1 MSYNILG
8 INPFHNG
15 SVCLLSDGKV
25 VYYLEEERLTRDKND
40 ANPFRVILDVINKFK
55 IDEVVIGG
63 IDSNSKTLG
72 FSDEDPFYSLIRKYL
87 PEIKDYKKYDT
98 HHHHLHCL
106 HAFYNSGFDEALGI
120 VIDAGGSLK
129 KIGDI
134 KGHELDSI
142 FSFSSKNHQTT
153 INPEFLSFHPILPKS
168 YILRPSNI
176 ARAYSFFTYS
186 LGFKHSEEGKTMG
199 LSSYGKFNPKIPKY
213 YDFKNYK
220 SDINYISEYIDDQYI
235 RHQSCDS
242 ETLKKLGFPNKYRI
256 KRKEFTEIEKDLAWS
271 IQDTTQQVIKKYVKE
286 YTKKTGLKKV
296 VCSGG
301 VFLNCVANYYLTKE
315 FPDIEFYFEP
325 IAHDGGT
332 AIGAAYLRWKE
343 LNPSFKLKKQNKIYY
358 GPRYSEKEMLDKI
371 KKYL

>member
-1 MSYNILG
+1 MAYNILG

-15 SVCLLSDGKV
+15 SVCVLSDGEI
-25 VYYLEEERLTRDKND
+25 VYYLEEERLSRFKKD

-63 IDSNSKTLG
+63 IDANSKTLG
-72 FSDEDPFYSLIRKYL
+72 FSDEDPFYSLIRKHL
-87 PEIKDYKKYDT
+87 PEIKSYKNYDT

-120 VIDAGGSLK
+120 VIDAGGSIK

-134 KGHELDSI
+134 EGHELDSI
-142 FSFSSKNHQTT
+142 FSILSKNNQTKVLT
-153 INPEFLSFHPILPKS
+153 EFVSFHPLMLKH
-168 YILRPSNI
+168 YTLRPSNI

-186 LGFKHSEEGKTMG
+186 LGFKPSEEGKTMG

-213 YDFKNYK
+213 YDFENCKC
-220 SDINYISEYIDDQYI
+220 DVNYISEYIDDQYI
-235 RHQSCDS
+235 RQQLCDS
-242 ETLKKLGFPNKYRI
+242 ETLKKLGFPDKYKI
-256 KRKEFTEIEKDLAWS
+256 KRKEFTENEKDLAWS
-271 IQDTTQQVIKKYVKE
+271 IQDTTQQVIKKYIEE

-325 IAHDGGT
+325 VAHDGGT
-332 AIGAAYLRWKE
+332 AIGTTYMRWKE
-343 LNPSFKLKKQNKIYY
+343 LNPNFKFKKQNKIYY
-358 GPRYSEKEMLDKI
+358 GPKYSEKEILDKI